1 MSCFVVAQ
9 PLGLADNA
17 EEVLRRQLGDKLLS
31 DEREYLGLKIAFELG
46 GVFL

>member
-17 EEVLRRQLGDKLLS
+17 EEVLRCQLSDKSLP